1 MFLTLI
7 CRPGKII
14 TLQHSWPEK
23 RDIYRKK
30 HGRQELNKRKNLMF
44 LTPENIFT
52 VRHRTSRKN
61 DNDQQSGQRQII
73 KKYIPLALQ
82 FQSDQLSLLHHA
94 LSDVGLQSCRPRT
107 TVRLTEG
114 RKASVLTSAVNALP
128 RSDSAPR
135 SKILNSKRADHCLS
149 TGETHAQVPPSHGPP
164 LLASPLIGA
173 RDLLPVVFVM
183 AFCSSGT

>member
-1 MFLTLI
+1 
-7 CRPGKII
+7 
-14 TLQHSWPEK
+14 
-23 RDIYRKK
+23 
-30 HGRQELNKRKNLMF
+30 MF

-52 VRHRTSRKN
+52 VRYRTVLKMAII
-61 DNDQQSGQRQII
+61 SGPDKDKRQN
-73 KKYIPLALQ
+73 KKSIPLALQ
-82 FQSDQLSLLHHA
+82 FQSDQLRLLHHA
-94 LSDVGLQSCRPRT
+94 LSDVGFQSCRPRT